1 MRAAIVFACAAVALG
16 AGCDWRDF
24 DSIQAHTPVLSV
36 GAPSHFAASDDF
48 GRYLLPLS
56 GPASDATGG
65 TFVVSAASQAAL
77 ALVNVDAKGQVH
89 GQNID
94 APALEPAVG
103 GDVSFAVTAMAE
115 VPGANQVLL
124 GVPEEGDG
132 IGAVYLLTLAATPT
146 VTLFAAPPAAAPAQ
160 FGLGVAAGKLAGADA
175 PELVVASSSD
185 LTVFLD
191 GNATAAVT
199 APADPACPLEV
210 PTGLL
215 EQGPPQNR
223 AVLVAPLM
231 TGGQQIVVGTTWSS
245 TGGSVSVFTV
255 DATTGLATCAF
266 SYTRP
271 DLGFGQA
278 LATGDFDGD
287 GTPDLLIG
295 SPPSHAFW
303 IKGPL
308 AAASS
313 VTPVM
318 LTAGSGTAL
327 GASVAAANVD
337 GLPGDEALVGDPD
350 AMLGATT
357 LAGAVHVVGGT
368 GLDTEQA
375 ILHRQSPGASD
386 FFGADVHALPFCT
399 SGCGTATAVSQS
411 VPLIGSTTHAF
422 LFFQPEPGSAD
433 PRTK

>member
-1 MRAAIVFACAAVALG
+1 MRAAIGFACAAVALG

-77 ALVNVDAKGQVH
+77 ALINVDAKGQVH

-94 APALEPAVG
+94 APALEPAIG
-103 GDVSFAVTAMAE
+103 GDVSFPVTAMAE

-124 GVPEEGDG
+124 GVPDANGT
-132 IGAVYLLTLAATPT
+132 GAVYLMTLASTPT
-146 VTLFAAPPAAAPAQ
+146 VAMFASPPTAAPTQ
-160 FGLGVAAGKLAGADA
+160 FGLGVAAGRLAGADA

-191 GNATAAVT
+191 GSSTAAMT
-199 APADPACPLEV
+199 APADAACPLEISG
-210 PTGLL
+210 GLL
-215 EQGPPQNR
+215 GQGAPSNR
-223 AVLVAPLM
+223 AILVAPLM
-231 TGGQQIVVGTTWSS
+231 TGGGQQIVVGTPSS
-245 TGGSVSVFTV
+245 TGGSVSIFTV

-266 SYTRP
+266 SYTQP
-271 DLGFGQA
+271 DAGFGQA
-278 LATGDFDGD
+278 LATGDVNGD

-303 IKGPL
+303 IEGPL
-308 AAASS
+308 AATSQ
-313 VTPVM
+313 VTAVT

-350 AMLGATT
+350 AMLGSTM
-357 LAGAVHVVGGT
+357 LAGEVHVVGGT
-368 GLDTEQA
+368 GLDTEQT
-375 ILHRQSPGASD
+375 ILRRQSPGSSD
-386 FFGADVHALPFCT
+386 AFGAEVHALPFCT